1 MAIGKLKSQLGF
13 WVLELPSTNGL
24 LIAGSMLWF
33 RNCCLLL
40 GFVCFGVGLLGFL
53 DRSLFAIDG
62 IVDVAGLSYV
72 VSSVLNWSD
81 FIRSFIGVWFKWN
94 CCHMNLLS
102 LDGFLSMEFAVM
114 EPGFHG
120 VLL

>member
-24 LIAGSMLWF
+24 LIAG
-33 RNCCLLL
+33 N
-40 GFVCFGVGLLGFL
+40 
-53 DRSLFAIDG
+53 G
-62 IVDVAGLSYV
+62 IVDVTGLGSV

-94 CCHMNLLS
+94 CCHMNLQS

-114 EPGFHG
+114 EPGLHG

>member
-1 MAIGKLKSQLGF
+1 MATGKLVTVGF
-13 WVLELPSTNGL
+13 L
-24 LIAGSMLWF
+24 
-33 RNCCLLL
+33 
-40 GFVCFGVGLLGFL
+40 GVGVALHQWTSNSWQ
-53 DRSLFAIDG
+53 SLFAIDG
-62 IVDVAGLSYV
+62 IVDVAGLGSV